1 MYIPPSFAEP
11 DLGVLHDFIEQHSFA
26 VMASQVDG
34 LPFATHLPFLL
45 EREAGAKGTLI
56 GHLARANPHW
66 KCLESQPVLVV
77 FSGPH
82 AYISPTWYEAENVV
96 PTWNYAAVHVVGR
109 IRLVDDLADLTDIVQ
124 RMVQWYEQP
133 LPNPWTFEDSPFSQK
148 LLPQIVGL
156 RLEIESIEGK
166 WKLNQNHP
174 VERRKKV
181 IAALR
186 AQPHADSQAVADLM
200 QAALPVDP

>member
-1 MYIPPSFAEP
+1 MYIPASFAEP
-11 DLGVLHDFIEQHSFA
+11 DLGLLHDFIEQHSFG

-34 LPFATHLPFLL
+34 SPYATHLPFLL
-45 EREAGAKGTLI
+45 ERGAGAKGTLV
-56 GHLARANPHW
+56 GHVARANVHW
-66 KCLESQPVLVV
+66 QHLESQPVLVV

-109 IRLVDDLADLTDIVQ
+109 VQLVNEPAELSAILQ

-133 LPNPWTFEDSPFSQK
+133 LPTPWTFEDSPFVQQ
-148 LLPQIVGL
+148 LVAQIVGL
-156 RLEIESIEGK
+156 RLEIDSIEGK

-186 AQPHADSQAVADLM
+186 TQPQADSQAVADLM
-200 QAALPVDP
+200 RATLPVDS